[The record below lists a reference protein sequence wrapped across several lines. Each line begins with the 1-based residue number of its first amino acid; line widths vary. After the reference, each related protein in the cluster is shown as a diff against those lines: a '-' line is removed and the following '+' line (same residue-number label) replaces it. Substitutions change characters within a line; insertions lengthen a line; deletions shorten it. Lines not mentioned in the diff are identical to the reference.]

1 MATLHLVTG
10 DKGGTGKTFLA
21 RTLAQYFADKEIDL
35 ALFDADRCNPLFK
48 KIYQNAGCGEII
60 LKESKEYENDARPA
74 YLSAMEK
81 TTLVDLPAQ
90 VIGALKKW
98 FEKNSLFEMA
108 QEHGVDFTIWFVSNG
123 EEYSLELFDEYLSYF
138 QERVNYVF
146 VKNLHFC
153 GEEGWVL
160 LEENKYLQQKMN
172 EYGVKIVNLPSFEL
186 DSCRHLIGKYA
197 LTFGA
202 ATQYQ
207 AFNVFDRQGAKTYLR
222 KSYEAFDSA
231 GAIYKDVEV
240 VANELSAKKPSDSA
254 KLVKLSKGT
263 ESANGKGK
271 VKITSTKN
279 EVIAEETSNSVGA
292 L

>member
-10 DKGGTGKTFLA
+10 DKGGTGKTFVA
-21 RTLAQYFADKEIDL
+21 RTLAQYFADREIEL
-35 ALFDADRCNPLFK
+35 ALFDADRCNPLLK

-60 LKESKEYENDARPA
+60 FNESKEYENAARPA
-74 YLSAMEK
+74 YLSAMKK

-90 VIGALKKW
+90 VINALKKW

-108 QEHGVDFTIWFVSNG
+108 EEHGVDFTIWFVSNG
-123 EEYSLELFDEYLSYF
+123 EEYSLELFGEYLSHF
-138 QERVNYVF
+138 KGKVNYVL

-153 GEEGWVL
+153 GEEGWIL
-160 LEENKYLQQKMN
+160 LEKNKYLQQKMN

-186 DSCRHLIGKYA
+186 DSCRQMIGKHA

-202 ATQYQ
+202 ATQYE

-222 KSYEAFDSA
+222 KSYEAFDSV
-231 GAIYKDVEV
+231 GVIYKDIEV
-240 VANELSAKKPSDSA
+240 VTNELSAKKVLDSD
-254 KLVKLSKGT
+254 KLVKLSSGAD
-263 ESANGKGK
+263 SVNGK
-271 VKITSTKN
+271 VKVTSGKN
-279 EVIAEETSNSVGA
+279 EVLADQASNSVGI

>member
-21 RTLAQYFADKEIDL
+21 RTLAQYFADRGIDL
-35 ALFDADRCNPLFK
+35 ALFDADRCNPLLK

-60 LKESKEYENDARPA
+60 MNESKEYENDARPA
-74 YLSAMEK
+74 YLSAMKK

-90 VIGALKKW
+90 VINALKKW

-123 EEYSLELFDEYLSYF
+123 EEYSLELFSEYLSHF
-138 QERVNYVF
+138 EGRVNYVL

-153 GEEGWVL
+153 GEEGWIL

-172 EYGVKIVNLPSFEL
+172 EFGVKVVNLPSFEL
-186 DSCRHLIGKYA
+186 DSCRQLIGKYA

-202 ATQYQ
+202 ATQYK
-207 AFNVFDRQGAKTYLR
+207 AFNVFDRQGAKTYLG

-231 GAIYKDVEV
+231 GVIYKDIEV
-240 VANELSAKKPSDSA
+240 VANELSAKKALDSDRA
-254 KLVKLSKGT
+254 VLLS
-263 ESANGKGK
+263 EVPEPLNGKK
-271 VKITSTKN
+271 ETKL
-279 EVIAEETSNSVGA
+279 ASSQNSQ
-292 L
+292 

>member
-21 RTLAQYFADKEIDL
+21 RTLAQYFADQEIDL
-35 ALFDADRCNPLFK
+35 ALFDADCCNPLFK

-108 QEHGVDFTIWFVSNG
+108 FEHGVDFTIWFVSNG
-123 EEYSLELFDEYLSYF
+123 EEHSLELLDEYLSYF
-138 QERVNYVF
+138 QERVNYVL

-153 GEEGWVL
+153 GEDGWVL
-160 LEENKYLQQKMN
+160 LEENKELQQKMN
-172 EYGVKIVNLPSFEL
+172 EYGVKVVNLPPFEL

-231 GAIYKDVEV
+231 GVIYKDIEV
-240 VANELSAKKPSDSA
+240 VANESSAQKPSDSA
-254 KLVKLSKGT
+254 KLVKLSKSAD
-263 ESANGKGK
+263 SANGKGK
-271 VKITSTKN
+271 VKITSAKR
-279 EVIAEETSNSVGA
+279 EVVGEETSNSVSA
-292 L
+292 H

>member
-21 RTLAQYFADKEIDL
+21 RTLAQYFVDREIDL
-35 ALFDADRCNPLFK
+35 ALFDADRCNPLLK

-60 LKESKEYENDARPA
+60 LKEGKEYENDARPA
-74 YLSAMEK
+74 YLSAMKK

-90 VIGALKKW
+90 VIDALKKW

-108 QEHGVDFTIWFVSNG
+108 EEHGVDFTIWFVSNG
-123 EEYSLELFDEYLSYF
+123 EEYSLDLFSEYLSHF
-138 QERVNYVF
+138 QEKVNYVF

-153 GEEGWVL
+153 GEGGWIL
-160 LEENKYLQQKMN
+160 LEENEVLQQKMN
-172 EYGVKIVNLPSFEL
+172 EYGVKVVNLPSFEL
-186 DSCRHLIGKYA
+186 DSCRQMIGKHA

-202 ATQYQ
+202 ATQYK

-222 KSYEAFDSA
+222 KSYEAFDSV
-231 GAIYKDVEV
+231 GVIYKDIEV
-240 VANELSAKKPSDSA
+240 VANELSAKKLLGSD
-254 KLVKLSKGT
+254 KHLKLST
-263 ESANGKGK
+263 EGESVNGKGK
-271 VKITSTKN
+271 AKITSSKS
-279 EVIAEETSNSVGA
+279 EVVSELTNNSVGA

>member
-21 RTLAQYFADKEIDL
+21 RTLAQYFVDMGIEL

-60 LKESKEYENDARPA
+60 VSESKEYENDARPA
-74 YLSAMEK
+74 YLSAMKK

-90 VIGALKKW
+90 VINALKKW

-108 QEHGVDFTIWFVSNG
+108 EDHGVDFTIWFVSNG
-123 EEYSLELFDEYLSYF
+123 EEYSLELFSEYLSYF
-138 QERVNYVF
+138 QGRVNYVL

-153 GEEGWVL
+153 GEDGWIL

-186 DSCRHLIGKYA
+186 DSCRQMIGKLG

-202 ATQYQ
+202 ATQYK
-207 AFNVFDRQGAKTYLR
+207 AFNVFDRQGAKTYLGQ
-222 KSYEAFDSA
+222 SYEAFDEA
-231 GAIYKDVEV
+231 GVIYKDIEV
-240 VANELSAKKPSDSA
+240 VANELSAKKALDSD
-254 KLVKLSKGT
+254 KLVKLSKEV
-263 ESANGKGK
+263 ESTNGKTKHK
-271 VKITSTKN
+271 VM
-279 EVIAEETSNSVGA
+279 AEEISNGVGA
-292 L
+292 M